1 MSPKTTPKFS
11 VPQDEVW
18 LPVTYHSSLHIVPAL
33 LVLCVWSYIVYVL
46 YWALVTARGPFVP
59 GYGFIAYFVLLATYP
74 VLYIVNEIFTIYKA
88 GKDGDLSGMDPYYG
102 FCVIGP
108 DSLTKEE
115 IGFGA
120 VGAMDYRCHAEQYEL
135 TNSQS
140 NYLISSTYYVV
151 YALFALVLFFFT
163 QSAGPFKD
171 VIANRDSVFVTAVI
185 KYALILSL
193 LIMGLSVLQDYYYLT
208 MVINYFLLNVLQ
220 LIGALMLMLISFI
233 LYRFTFLFK

>member
-1 MSPKTTPKFS
+1 MSSETAPVFS
-11 VPQDEVW
+11 VPQDKVW
-18 LPVTYHSSLHIVPAL
+18 LPVTYHSYLHVVPAL
-33 LVLCVWSYIVYVL
+33 LVLGVWVYIVYVL
-46 YWALVTARGPFVP
+46 YWALVTARGPFIP
-59 GYGFIAYFVLLATYP
+59 GYGFIGYFVLLATYP
-74 VLYIVNEIFTIYKA
+74 VLYIVNQVFAIYQARKV
-88 GKDGDLSGMDPYYG
+88 GDLSGLDPYYG

-108 DSLTKEE
+108 DSLTEEE
-115 IGFGA
+115 IEFGA

-163 QSAGPFKD
+163 QSAGRFKD
-171 VIANRDSVFVTAVI
+171 VVANRDSIFVTTVI

-193 LIMGLSVLQDYYYLT
+193 LIMGFSVLQDYYYLT
-208 MVINYFLLNVLQ
+208 MVVNYFLLDVLQ

-233 LYRFTFLFK
+233 LYRLTFLLK